1 MNKNLLIVGAGIYAV
16 VASEIAA
23 DTGLFDKVDFV
34 DDMKK
39 ETPTG
44 SKVIGTTDDLTAMA
58 TNYDSIVVAIGNPKV
73 RLAMLERIKAETSY
87 QIVSLVSPRA
97 YISPS
102 AQVKQGCIV
111 EPMAVVQSGC
121 VIGEGCI
128 ISAGAVVNHA
138 SICFDGVHVD
148 CNATVDGYC
157 NVPSGLKICSGEVF
171 RKESSLDTNDVRQ
184 DISKQYSK
192 EIDGLEYTFESGM

>member
-16 VASEIAA
+16 IASEIAI
-23 DTGLFDKVDFV
+23 DMGFFERIDFL
-34 DDMKK
+34 DDRKK

-44 SKVIGTTDDLTAMA
+44 AKVVGTTNDLAELETW
-58 TNYDSIVVAIGNPKV
+58 YDNIVVAIGNPKV
-73 RLAMLERIKAETSY
+73 RLALIERIKAENSY

-97 YISPS
+97 YISPT

-111 EPMAVVQSGC
+111 EPMAVVQSRC

-128 ISAGAVVNHA
+128 ISSGAVVNHA
-138 SICFDGVHVD
+138 SICGDGVHVD
-148 CNATVDGYC
+148 CNATVEGNC
-157 NVPSGLKICSGEVF
+157 IVPAGLKICSGEVF
-171 RKESSLDTNDVRQ
+171 RKVNSLDTKDACQ
-184 DISKQYSK
+184 DIFKQCPK